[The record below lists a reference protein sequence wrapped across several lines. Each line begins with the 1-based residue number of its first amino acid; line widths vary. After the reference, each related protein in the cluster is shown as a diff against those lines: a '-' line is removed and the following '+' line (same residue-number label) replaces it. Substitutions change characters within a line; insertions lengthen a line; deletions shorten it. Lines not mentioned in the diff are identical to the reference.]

1 MEFSTISEYDEI
13 RSILINLI
21 QDIWQNCQTECLKS
35 RRELFRLIPYI
46 SNINGIPNILK
57 ELKMI
62 KTINDESYIQEM
74 MSPLETP
81 PEFDPYILC
90 LIDLNMEKKL
100 LFIMNNVS
108 SKNAPRY
115 LQWIVS
121 NYKVIFS
128 NLNNLV

>member
-1 MEFSTISEYDEI
+1 MEFSTISDYDEI
-13 RSILINLI
+13 RGILINLI
-21 QDIWQNCQTECLKS
+21 QDVWQNCQTECLKS
-35 RRELFRLIPYI
+35 RRELFRLIPYV

-62 KTINDESYIQEM
+62 KTINNESYIQEM
-74 MSPLETP
+74 MSPVEAL
-81 PEFDPYILC
+81 PEFDPYILS

-121 NYKVIFS
+121 NYRVSFRR
-128 NLNNLV
+128 